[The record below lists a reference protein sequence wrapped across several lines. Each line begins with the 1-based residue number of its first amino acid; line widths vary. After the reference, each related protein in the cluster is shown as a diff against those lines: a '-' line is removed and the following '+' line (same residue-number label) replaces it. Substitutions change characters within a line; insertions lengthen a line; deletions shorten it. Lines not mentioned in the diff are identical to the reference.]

1 MNFFFKMSRQ
11 SMSWNVKLFS
21 HVKIVLFYVILHISH
36 KGDFSFK
43 MVGFLC
49 YDAVISCEGGF

>member
-1 MNFFFKMSRQ
+1 MSRQ
-11 SMSWNVKLFS
+11 NMSWNVKFP
-21 HVKIVLFYVILHISH
+21 HVKIVLFYVILYISY

-43 MVGFLC
+43 MVAFFLC